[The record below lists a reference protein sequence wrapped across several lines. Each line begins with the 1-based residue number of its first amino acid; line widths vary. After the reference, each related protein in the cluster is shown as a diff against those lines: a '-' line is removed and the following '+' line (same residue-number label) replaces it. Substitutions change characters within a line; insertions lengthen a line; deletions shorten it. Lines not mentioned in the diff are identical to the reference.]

1 MSAKYASY
9 FNIEINSALWGSG
22 IIFLTNTLTIDATRL
37 LPIYGIN
44 GKKAIVAPGGIGN
57 ET

>member
-9 FNIEINSALWGSG
+9 LNIEINSALWGLG

-44 GKKAIVAPGGIGN
+44 GKK
-57 ET
+57 ETGANLVNGYES